1 MGEMVFGVNIG
12 VLKCK
17 ETRRL
22 LRNIARREMDCISSM
37 KYGYIYAEHDQA
49 VGEWK
54 YLEIDGMDEK
64 ESKKAKEK
72 CLFFESPSALMWLID
87 DYDLL
92 DVALEDL
99 DSINEQEKE
108 KARAKKK
115 SFLTRIARILKLVD

>member
-1 MGEMVFGVNIG
+1 MGEMRFGVSTE

-17 ETRRL
+17 ESRRL

-37 KYGYIYAEHDQA
+37 KYGYIYAKHDKE

-54 YLEIDGMDEK
+54 YLEIADKDEK
-64 ESKKAKEK
+64 ENKKAKAK
-72 CLFFESPSALMWLID
+72 CIFFESPAALMDIID

-115 SFLTRIARILKLVD
+115 SFLTRLARILKLVD

>member
-1 MGEMVFGVNIG
+1 MGAKIFGVSID
-12 VLKCK
+12 VLKDK
-17 ETRRL
+17 ESRRL
-22 LRNIARREMDCISSM
+22 LRNISRREMDCISSM
-37 KYGYIYAEHDQA
+37 KYGYIYAKHDKE

-54 YLEIDGMDEK
+54 YLEIVDNDEK
-64 ESKKAKEK
+64 EYKKAKAK
-72 CLFFESPSALMWLID
+72 CIFFESPAALMDIID

-115 SFLTRIARILKLVD
+115 SFLSRIARILKLID